1 MYKCIKLLISVTQM
15 YGAET
20 KASKKII
27 AHIAESQNTMC
38 HAMSK
43 FLRIKYSV

>member
-27 AHIAESQNTMC
+27 AHIAESQNTIR
-38 HAMSK
+38 
-43 FLRIKYSV
+43 FLKIKLDSNFY